1 MTFVRTYDSAT
12 ANRGPLRH
20 LASML
25 RYPLLVWQ
33 HRFMVHNFFRRDLL
47 GRVNGSFLG
56 VGWLLLQPMFLFAVY
71 YFVFGVIFAE
81 KTATGASKLEYAL
94 YLFSGII
101 AWQSFIEATSTS
113 CGLIVDNGNL
123 VKKVAFPSEVLFVH
137 VVMTSMV
144 IYLVGALVCIATSL
158 LTGVGQ
164 LGWLL
169 AAMPLVLIAQG
180 LLALGIGLLL
190 ANLYVFVRD
199 IVQLWRIVAQAWMF
213 VTPIFWGPKLLEGKL
228 SPGALDAMMC
238 ANPAYPLIQAH
249 RLALGG
255 PPEMLG
261 DFWSHLGIAA
271 AWGAGF
277 FVLGYCTFMS
287 RKHKYADLI

>member
-20 LASML
+20 LVSML
-25 RYPLLVWQ
+25 GYPMLVWR

-71 YFVFGVIFAE
+71 YFVFGVIFADRN
-81 KTATGASKLEYAL
+81 KSGADKLEYAL

-113 CGLIVDNGNL
+113 CSLIVDNGNL

-144 IYLVGALVCIATSL
+144 IYLVGAVVCLATSL
-158 LTGVGQ
+158 VTGVGQ
-164 LGWLL
+164 PGWLL
-169 AAMPLVLIAQG
+169 AAMPLVLVAQA
-180 LLALGIGLLL
+180 LLCLGIGLLL

-199 IVQLWRIVAQAWMF
+199 IVQLWRIVSQAWMF
-213 VTPIFWGPKLLEGKL
+213 VTPIFWEPKLLAGAL
-228 SPGALDAMMC
+228 SPEAVDAMMC

-255 PPEMLG
+255 PPAMLG